1 MIACNCMHL
10 RPDLAHVN
18 DNHSNVTIDMTLTVA
33 VLLILIIS
41 MLQDI
46 EAQDDDLELTLKMAL
61 EPDLRLRFFDAA
73 QFSTWKR
80 GLETL
85 QQLLFSPG

>member
-1 MIACNCMHL
+1 MCAFRTDI
-10 RPDLAHVN
+10 AHVI
-18 DNHSNVTIDMTLTVA
+18 DNYSNIDMTVTVA
-33 VLLILIIS
+33 AILIVS

>member
-1 MIACNCMHL
+1 
-10 RPDLAHVN
+10 
-18 DNHSNVTIDMTLTVA
+18 
-33 VLLILIIS
+33 

-80 GLETL
+80 GFECL

>member
-1 MIACNCMHL
+1 
-10 RPDLAHVN
+10 
-18 DNHSNVTIDMTLTVA
+18 
-33 VLLILIIS
+33 

-73 QFSTWKR
+73 QFSTWKQ
-80 GLETL
+80 GFETL
-85 QQLLFSPG
+85 QQLLFSPGWASCRTYLLTCNGWCVTAEGTGATQVLFCPEQVL